1 MGTGPTPWLAS
12 LSPESRPEA
21 NRPRKPL
28 APKALKTPSAVD
40 GAKTPYLCELGK
52 DIAEPGDAG
61 YDDHQLLAEIIQV
74 KRWRHRV
81 QKAFF
86 GKAPPKDA
94 DMPAMAEIFQQVE
107 AHQMSEEALKQSKLG
122 KVMKKIAKTKDDYP
136 QESKFRFK
144 ERAEELYKRW
154 IHVH

>member
-1 MGTGPTPWLAS
+1 MVPRHLTFANSERISQSLAMQDMTITNMS
-12 LSPESRPEA
+12 M
-21 NRPRKPL
+21 
-28 APKALKTPSAVD
+28 
-40 GAKTPYLCELGK
+40 
-52 DIAEPGDAG
+52 
-61 YDDHQLLAEIIQV
+61 LAEIIQV

>member
-1 MGTGPTPWLAS
+1 MS
-12 LSPESRPEA
+12 IVRP
-21 NRPRKPL
+21 
-28 APKALKTPSAVD
+28 V
-40 GAKTPYLCELGK
+40 
-52 DIAEPGDAG
+52 
-61 YDDHQLLAEIIQV
+61 LAEIIQV